1 MKKKPLRDG
10 GQPLV
15 SVLIPIYNVEK
26 YLDQCLASLAAQTIK
41 DAEFICIND
50 GSTDGCLAII
60 QSYMKRDK
68 RFKLLDKANSGY
80 GDSMNQGL
88 KKAEGKYIGIVESDD
103 WAEPTM
109 FAELTKLAEDNQ
121 AQAVKSNF
129 YFYVSRSGGS
139 NTKCNLMDPSEVGTI
154 VVPRQTPY
162 IFNCM
167 ASIWSGLYLK
177 QFLVDNKINFLPTP
191 GASYQDTG
199 FNFKVWTMAD
209 RAIYTTKAYLHYR
222 IDNETSSVKSRA
234 KVFCVCDEFDSIK
247 QYLIDN
253 GRMDQLKSVYTW
265 RKYDIYHW
273 NQSRLDGQNLRDFTE
288 RMAEEFK
295 QDQSDGYFDLID
307 FSDQHKEDLKKII
320 ESPGRYLRRR
330 AIRQAIGKICRRM
343 GQTLSHLSR
352 SYIKRQEVIYKLA
365 GSIKLNDDSI
375 SHYQAEV
382 VDQPTKYAELSVA
395 GQPLISVII
404 PVYNA
409 EQYLAETIDSLINQ
423 TLANIEII
431 CIDDGSTDGSLALL
445 KKYAKQDK
453 RIKVYHQKN
462 AGVAT
467 ARNEGLRRANGKYI
481 MWCDSDDT
489 YTPNMCLKMFNIMER
504 RQVDLAIC
512 SQNVILN
519 QLERKLRRNT
529 KSYLEQKY
537 NDSQLI
543 NWQLIVN
550 TDVSLWNK
558 IFRKDIIDRYDIK
571 FPDGLL
577 FEDAYF
583 CNCYMLRCQTIF
595 FSKDKLYNYI
605 RRPSSIMSTSF
616 RKHKSSADYL
626 KITESIFRYLKEQGM
641 YSQYADFFWLRLI
654 QDYSY
659 AHDNQTCKGKLET
672 QLSVREFI
680 DQNYDDFQQA
690 DPGIQRAVWRTLK
703 ILPIL
708 KLREQTKN
716 LLKRIWFKL
725 SKRYRQHIDMLKL
738 SNQVAGQADYLEYL
752 TKNRN
757 V

>member
-1 MKKKPLRDG
+1 MG
-10 GQPLV
+10 
-15 SVLIPIYNVEK
+15 
-26 YLDQCLASLAAQTIK
+26 
-41 DAEFICIND
+41 
-50 GSTDGCLAII
+50 
-60 QSYMKRDK
+60 
-68 RFKLLDKANSGY
+68 
-80 GDSMNQGL
+80 
-88 KKAEGKYIGIVESDD
+88 
-103 WAEPTM
+103 
-109 FAELTKLAEDNQ
+109 
-121 AQAVKSNF
+121 
-129 YFYVSRSGGS
+129 
-139 NTKCNLMDPSEVGTI
+139 
-154 VVPRQTPY
+154 
-162 IFNCM
+162 
-167 ASIWSGLYLK
+167 
-177 QFLVDNKINFLPTP
+177 
-191 GASYQDTG
+191 
-199 FNFKVWTMAD
+199 
-209 RAIYTTKAYLHYR
+209 RA
-222 IDNETSSVKSRA
+222 
-234 KVFCVCDEFDSIK
+234 
-247 QYLIDN
+247 
-253 GRMDQLKSVYTW
+253 
-265 RKYDIYHW
+265 
-273 NQSRLDGQNLRDFTE
+273 
-288 RMAEEFK
+288 
-295 QDQSDGYFDLID
+295 
-307 FSDQHKEDLKKII
+307 
-320 ESPGRYLRRR
+320 
-330 AIRQAIGKICRRM
+330 
-343 GQTLSHLSR
+343 LSHLSG

-375 SHYQAEV
+375 SHYQGEM
-382 VDQPTKYAELSVA
+382 VDRPTKYAEPSVA
-395 GQPLISVII
+395 SQPFISVII

-409 EQYLAETIDSLINQ
+409 EQYLMETIDSLINQ
-423 TLANIEII
+423 TLANIEVI

-467 ARNEGLRRANGKYI
+467 ARNEGLRRASGKYV

-504 RQVDLAIC
+504 RRVDLAIC

-519 QLERKLRRNT
+519 QLERKLRRDT

-583 CNCYMLRCQTIF
+583 CNCYMLRCRTTF

-605 RRPSSIMSTSF
+605 RRPNSIMSTSF

-641 YSQYADFFWLRLI
+641 YTQYADFFWLRLI

-659 AHDNQTCKGKLET
+659 AHDNQTRKGKLET

-708 KLREQTKN
+708 KLKEQTKN
-716 LLKRIWFKL
+716 LLKRVWFKL
-725 SKRYRQHIDMLKL
+725 SKRYRQHIDMLNL

-752 TKNRN
+752 TKNR
-757 V
+757 